1 MEKRS
6 ILLTGATSGIGKAAA
21 GIFSQ
26 KGYELIIPVRNT
38 QKAQKLIADIMGAGH
53 YGNIKTYKCD
63 FSSLRSVKEFAD
75 EIKKDCSK
83 IDILINNAGIW
94 NNERKETAEGIEQTW
109 AVNVLAPYLLTREV
123 MPLLEA
129 GSEKRIIFTS
139 SELHGGAIQFDDLE
153 FKNNYSGFLVYQQS
167 KLADLLISNA
177 LAEKLKPLGFSV
189 NSFHPGV
196 ISTSLGES
204 NGFLSNMFFKIFGRK
219 PEKGAETMIFLA
231 SDKNVR
237 EITGEYFANSKVK
250 RTKTNGR
257 NKEMEVRLIKA
268 LDQKLSQME
277 L

>member
-63 FSSLRSVKEFAD
+63 FSNLRSVKEFAD